1 MLVAILSRATLRTG
15 ATYVSDFKPLPQN
28 ISFPDESC
36 VGLKQ
41 ALAILFPREEK
52 MFVILPYMYF
62 KPQ

>member
-15 ATYVSDFKPLPQN
+15 TTYVSDFKPLPQN

-36 VGLKQ
+36 VVIKQ
-41 ALAILFPREEK
+41 ALAIPFPREEK
-52 MFVILPYMYF
+52 MFAILPYMHL